1 MGIRKILVP
10 IDGTEATRG
19 ALATGF
25 AVAKRFGAH
34 VDVLHPR
41 VDPIDAITF
50 AGEGMSGEVVQEL
63 LDLTEQQG
71 AVRAAAAQAMFN
83 EARAAAGAE
92 EGPARAGALTARFL
106 SPQSREEDAVV
117 HLGRLCD
124 LIVVDRRPVG
134 GDSSM
139 PAGVLN
145 AALFETAHPV
155 LVAGPAA
162 VADMHR
168 RVIVAWNGS
177 LEAARSITAAL
188 PFLAGAEEVV
198 VAHGADL
205 PQGRSPEDVLD
216 YLACH
221 SISAVKMMLPP
232 DRPVADALVAATQG
246 FDLLVM
252 GAYTHGRLWQLILG
266 GVTKHMLE
274 AAALPLFMAH

>member
-41 VDPIDAITF
+41 VDPIDAVTF

-71 AVRAAAAQAMFN
+71 EVRAAAALAMFS
-83 EARAAAGAE
+83 EVRAAAGAE
-92 EGPARAGALTARFL
+92 EGPARAGVLTARFL
-106 SPQSREEDAVV
+106 SPRSREEDAVA

-124 LIVVDRRPVG
+124 LIVVDRRPAG
-134 GDSSM
+134 GDGM
-139 PAGVLN
+139 PAGMLN

-155 LVAGPAA
+155 LVAGPEA
-162 VADMHR
+162 VADMYR
-168 RVIVAWNGS
+168 RIIVAWNGS
-177 LEAARSITAAL
+177 LEASRSITAAL

-198 VAHGADL
+198 VTHSADL

-221 SISAVKMMLPP
+221 SISAAKMMLPP
-232 DRPVADALVAATQG
+232 DRPVADALVAVTQG